1 MILIT
6 AASIGVALGLQNA
19 GVVDKIAGTLLSV
32 SEPMG
37 KPVFTQILIN
47 FKGSDLC
54 YLFIHVFAY
63 SVLSKFSSCCYYVGI
78 SYYY

>member
-1 MILIT
+1 MKKQKHQLNANLNLFFTIPIAHVILIT

-37 KPVFTQILIN
+37 KPVFTQTLI
-47 FKGSDLC
+47 
-54 YLFIHVFAY
+54 
-63 SVLSKFSSCCYYVGI
+63 KF
-78 SYYY
+78 